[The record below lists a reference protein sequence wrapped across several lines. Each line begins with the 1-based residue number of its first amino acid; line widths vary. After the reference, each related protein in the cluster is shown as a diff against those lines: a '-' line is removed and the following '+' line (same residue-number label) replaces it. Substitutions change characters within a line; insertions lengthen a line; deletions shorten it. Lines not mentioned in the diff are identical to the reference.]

1 MDLIAKSP
9 DADVRVFH
17 LPDGDF
23 EVAIGR
29 GTGCD
34 IQLADNGVSRRHAVL
49 SCESGV
55 YYIEDTGSRAGTFLM
70 GAPVIG
76 KTQLGVDMEVK
87 IGRFTAIITDV
98 VDDDSSSSIVAGA
111 AGIPPPRLLLP
122 RPPRRPG
129 VPRAPPPRRRPRRT
143 RRSSRCATS
152 SRTRRSCAA
161 WRRWR

>member
-34 IQLADNGVSRRHAVL
+34 IQLADTGVSRRHAVL

-55 YYIEDTGSRAGTFLM
+55 YYIEDAGSRAGTFLM
-70 GAPVIG
+70 GAPVTG
-76 KTQLGVDMEVK
+76 KTPLGVDMEVK

-111 AGIPPPRLLLP
+111 AG
-122 RPPRRPG
+122 G
-129 VPRAPPPRRRPRRT
+129 HSAPPPPPPPPAPPSGRSEGSTPASLRR
-143 RRSSRCATS
+143 
-152 SRTRRSCAA
+152 
-161 WRRWR
+161 